1 MTGRFLE
8 GRVLEGR
15 VLEGRV
21 AIVTGAAHGIGAA
34 CARVYAQAGAQVV
47 VADIDV
53 AQGEATAAAIR
64 GTGGNARFI
73 ACDVGRSA
81 DCSALVAQAVA
92 AFGRLDI
99 LHANAGIELCRSV
112 WDTTDDEWDRILA
125 INLSGSFW
133 CARAAMRVMRDAGRG
148 GVVTFTASPHAFVTS
163 REIAAYAATKG
174 GQVALMRAL
183 ALEGAPFGIRVN
195 AVLPGATETP
205 MLLREAEA
213 SGDPEALLRIF
224 AAAQPMGR
232 LVQPEEVAKV
242 AAFLASDAASAVTGS
257 SVAADGGLM
266 AAINAGPAIS
276 YTGESRG

>member
-1 MTGRFLE
+1 MTTRFLAD
-8 GRVLEGR
+8 
-15 VLEGRV
+15 RV
-21 AIVTGAAHGIGAA
+21 AVVTGAAHGIGAA
-34 CARVYAQAGAQVV
+34 CARVYAQAGAHVV
-47 VADIDV
+47 VADVDT
-53 AQGEATAAAIR
+53 AQGAATVAGIV
-64 GTGGNARFI
+64 GTGGSARFI

-81 DCSALVAQAVA
+81 DCGALVDQAVA

-99 LHANAGIELCRSV
+99 LHANAGIELCKSV
-112 WDTTDDEWDRILA
+112 WDTTDDDWNRILA

-133 CARAAMRVMRDAGRG
+133 CAREAMRVMRDAGRG
-148 GVVTFTASPHAFVTS
+148 GVVTITASPHAFLTS

-174 GQVALMRAL
+174 GQVALMRAM

-205 MLLREAEA
+205 MLMREANA
-213 SGDPEALLRIF
+213 SGDPASLLRLF

-232 LVQPEEVAKV
+232 LVQPEEVARV
-242 AAFLASDAASAVTGS
+242 AAFLASDAASGVTGS

-276 YTGESRG
+276 YTGESQG

>member
-1 MTGRFLE
+1 MAGFLQ
-8 GRVLEGR
+8 GRVG
-15 VLEGRV
+15 V
-21 AIVTGAAHGIGAA
+21 VTGAAQGIGAA

-47 VADIDV
+47 VADID
-53 AQGEATAAAIR
+53 AEQGEATAAAIR
-64 GTGGNARFI
+64 AEGGVARFI
-73 ACDVGRSA
+73 ACDVARSA
-81 DCSALVAQAVA
+81 DCTALVAGAVA

-112 WDTTDDEWDRILA
+112 WDTTDEDWDRILA

-133 CARAAMRVMRDAGRG
+133 CARAAMRVMRDTGTG
-148 GVVTFTASPHAFVTS
+148 GVVTFTASPHAFLTS

-205 MLLREAEA
+205 MLRREAEA
-213 SGDPEALLRIF
+213 SGDPAALMRVF
-224 AAAQPMGR
+224 AAAQPMSR

-242 AAFLASDAASAVTGS
+242 AAFLASDSASGVTGS
-257 SVAADGGLM
+257 CVAADGGLM
-266 AAINAGPAIS
+266 AAINSGPSIS
-276 YTGESRG
+276 YTGES

>member
-1 MTGRFLE
+1 MTHRFLD
-8 GRVLEGR
+8 
-15 VLEGRV
+15 GRV
-21 AIVTGAAHGIGAA
+21 AVITGAAHGIGAA
-34 CARVYAQAGAQVV
+34 CARVYAAAGAHVV
-47 VADIDV
+47 VADIDAV
-53 AQGEATAAAIR
+53 QGEATAAAIASA
-64 GTGGNARFI
+64 GGSARFI
-73 ACDVGRSA
+73 ACDVARSA
-81 DCSALVAQAVA
+81 DCSALVDQAVA

-99 LHANAGIELCRSV
+99 MHANAGIELCRSV

-133 CARAAMRVMRDAGRG
+133 CARQAMRVMRDSGRG

-205 MLLREAEA
+205 MLMREADA
-213 SGDPEALLRIF
+213 SGDPDALLRLF

-232 LVQPEEVAKV
+232 LVQPDEVAKV
-242 AAFLASDAASAVTGS
+242 AAFLASDAASGVTGT

-266 AAINAGPAIS
+266 AAINAGPGIS
-276 YTGESRG
+276 YTGASRG